1 MSQLAKSEFQ
11 ADWLASED
19 SAFHRARIVG
29 PFVAI
34 AAAVLVVV
42 VMIAESCLIP
52 EQRLG
57 MFEAPHPYP

>member
-1 MSQLAKSEFQ
+1 MSQLSEFQ

-19 SAFHRARIVG
+19 SAFRRSRIVG

-42 VMIAESCLIP
+42 VMIAESHLTP
-52 EQRLG
+52 EQHLG
-57 MFEAPHPYP
+57 MFEASHPYP